1 MKTLKGIIYI
11 HAHANP
17 DKTSRSVD
25 FLELAK
31 MYQDRGMRGMV
42 LMNHFDP
49 TAGQAY
55 LARKYAPSLEIFG
68 GSC

>member
-11 HAHANP
+11 HADP

-42 LMNHFDP
+42 LMN
-49 TAGQAY
+49 